1 MQAIVIKPGSSGSPE
16 FSGEGY
22 SEWQGCNRNEKLNAD
37 LQKKLNP
44 IVLQPGNR
52 LSANL
57 RTTIFELTIIKLLS
71 GEIKVHGLNQFYL
84 SLQIPKQKAFLYA
97 T

>member
-1 MQAIVIKPGSSGSPE
+1 M
-16 FSGEGY
+16 
-22 SEWQGCNRNEKLNAD
+22 
-37 LQKKLNP
+37 
-44 IVLQPGNR
+44 LQPGNR

-57 RTTIFELTIIKLLS
+57 RTTIFELIIIKLLS